1 MPRGKP
7 VGFVPEEVLEED
19 TLSCPVHIH
28 LLDAIRSAWW
38 ILREEWWTLIILCA
52 VPGIL
57 RWVLRQLVGV
67 ARFPGSFL
75 FHGYVAV
82 QDWLVTVRDLLLT
95 GAWIVLDSWFV
106 GALALLVHRSLT
118 GEDHRLITVLKPRWK
133 AFGRLSL
140 CGLTIGVASW
150 GALALAKI
158 TGSLVVFLSMDWVFQ
173 AVAFVVG
180 IKLVLVPFAIV
191 VEDKGIFQALRH
203 SFKLT
208 RYNFFRILMVE
219 VAITLPVVGFWSLLS
234 LGISELYMDL
244 GHDWLWWVTNLRV
257 IPDLMTI
264 FTGAARWAA
273 WGAIYADRRSYL
285 FGEPYP
291 PSVRT

>member
-1 MPRGKP
+1 MPEHKP
-7 VGFVPEEVLEED
+7 VIFRPEEVLEED

-28 LLDAIRSAWW
+28 LLDAIRSSWW
-38 ILREEWWTLIILCA
+38 ILREEWWTLIILSA

-57 RWVLRQLVGV
+57 KWVLRQLLDV

-75 FHGYVAV
+75 FHGYVAR
-82 QDWLVTVRDLLLT
+82 QDWLITARDLLLT
-95 GAWIVLDSWFV
+95 GAWILIASWFA

-118 GEDHRLITVLKPRWK
+118 GEDHRLVTVLKPRWK
-133 AFGRLSL
+133 ALGRLGL
-140 CGLTIGVASW
+140 CGLAIGVCAW

-180 IKLVLVPFAIV
+180 IRLVLVPFAIV
-191 VEDKGIFQALRH
+191 VEDKGIIEALRY

-208 RYNFFRILMVE
+208 GYNFFRILMVE
-219 VAITLPVVGFWSLLS
+219 VAIVLPVLGFWSLLS
-234 LGISELYMDL
+234 LGISELYTDL
-244 GHDWLWWVTNLRV
+244 GHDWVWWVNNLRV
-257 IPDLMTI
+257 IPSLMTI

-285 FGEPYP
+285 FGQPYP
-291 PSVRT
+291 PGVRT